1 MKLWH
6 ARFAAESPNGDI
18 AVREE
23 DFYMPTEGDVRRKLR
38 GNGCWPIEIHQRRKP
53 LLEWMDVRSRDWQL
67 QLLRALRFQTATA
80 SAGTALLNIIENE
93 DDGRRRLAFL
103 PTRTVLKGGG
113 SFSHAL
119 RELKLFDPATMAIIT
134 AGEHAGDLKGVI
146 AHAIQHIEEK
156 GRQLKAFTAALGW
169 LAFDI
174 SSVLSAVWG
183 AQFGFIPYLR
193 QSGTKSQDPEALLR
207 FNQAIDRV
215 SFINGALMVIST
227 GATLLVCF
235 GSVSFWVNR
244 HRTDHFGARMIK
256 KIPMFS
262 AYLRDS
268 SMNDTCKLMSRLLRG
283 AVPLDEALVIVR
295 DSSIEPTVR
304 GYWDECH
311 RRIMTGVE
319 TARALARAPL
329 NKAEKDQIFTVQSV
343 DQLIDVYESIADERL
358 IMSKDGQ
365 RRIVVM
371 GVVILMVLFG
381 AVVLTMIYLLM
392 IQNDGFV
399 DSLKDLRG

>member
-1 MKLWH
+1 
-6 ARFAAESPNGDI
+6 
-18 AVREE
+18 
-23 DFYMPTEGDVRRKLR
+23 
-38 GNGCWPIEIHQRRKP
+38 
-53 LLEWMDVRSRDWQL
+53 
-67 QLLRALRFQTATA
+67 
-80 SAGTALLNIIENE
+80 
-93 DDGRRRLAFL
+93 
-103 PTRTVLKGGG
+103 
-113 SFSHAL
+113 
-119 RELKLFDPATMAIIT
+119 
-134 AGEHAGDLKGVI
+134 
-146 AHAIQHIEEK
+146 
-156 GRQLKAFTAALGW
+156 
-169 LAFDI
+169 
-174 SSVLSAVWG
+174 
-183 AQFGFIPYLR
+183 
-193 QSGTKSQDPEALLR
+193 
-207 FNQAIDRV
+207 
-215 SFINGALMVIST
+215 
-227 GATLLVCF
+227 
-235 GSVSFWVNR
+235 
-244 HRTDHFGARMIK
+244 MIK